1 VEKKKSFTNNYQQ
14 LKLIYEKKKQGISPG
29 IQLKIGSTAR
39 PIADPFAGAIVQRP
53 INKKMCRT
61 NGSDIWANKG

>member
-53 INKKMCRT
+53 IN
-61 NGSDIWANKG
+61 

>member
-1 VEKKKSFTNNYQQ
+1 MIIISAQLMMAGSGGEKKSFTNNYQQ

-39 PIADPFAGAIVQRP
+39 PIADPFAGTIVQRP
-53 INKKMCRT
+53 IN
-61 NGSDIWANKG
+61 